1 VSDTISGA
9 KVFPC
14 SGSPH
19 KVEPKGFVKNLPLS
33 LWASV
38 FIPENLAWS
47 EHGLVLPP
55 KLDNSDGSEQH
66 DD

>member
-1 VSDTISGA
+1 MFGKPPQGQA
-9 KVFPC
+9 F
-14 SGSPH
+14 
-19 KVEPKGFVKNLPLS
+19 GFVKNLPLS
-33 LWASV
+33 LRASV
-38 FIPENLAWS
+38 FVPENLAWS